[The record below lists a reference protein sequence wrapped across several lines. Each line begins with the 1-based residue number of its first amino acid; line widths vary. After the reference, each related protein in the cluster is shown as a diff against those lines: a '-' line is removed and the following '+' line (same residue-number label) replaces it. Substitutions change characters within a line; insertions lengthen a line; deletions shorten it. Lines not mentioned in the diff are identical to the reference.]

1 MTTPKARRPQGTT
14 RRPKAGAIGAAGAGT
29 TLASLSRVV
38 GPHSLW
44 ATIFL
49 LIAPSVSA
57 ASAAYGPSLSE
68 YLKTEF
74 QEMLKRRAERRT
86 KERPIK
92 EAKKHIKAR
101 LRDPL
106 LSSEKKAALQKTLDA
121 LDDIDLAKIL
131 KEAGVTITSV
141 TVESVPQNSTSQASN

>member
-1 MTTPKARRPQGTT
+1 MTTPKARRPRGAT
-14 RRPKAGAIGAAGAGT
+14 RGPKAGAIGAAGAGT

-74 QEMLKRRAERRT
+74 QGMLTRRAARRS
-86 KERPIK
+86 KQRPIK

-106 LSSEKKAALQKTLDA
+106 LSPEKKTALQKTLDA
-121 LDDIDLAKIL
+121 LDDIDLAKML
-131 KEAGVTITSV
+131 EEVGVTITAI
-141 TVESVPQNSTSQASN
+141 TVESVPQDSGSRASS